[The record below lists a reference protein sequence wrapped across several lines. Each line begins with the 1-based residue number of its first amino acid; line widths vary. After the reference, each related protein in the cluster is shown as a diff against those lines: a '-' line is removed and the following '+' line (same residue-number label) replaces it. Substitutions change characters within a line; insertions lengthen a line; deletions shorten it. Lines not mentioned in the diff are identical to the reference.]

1 MPPISKRTLSPKI
14 NKNIY
19 DLLIRSFSETK
30 GKNDLL
36 PFLSDILTPAERIMV
51 SKRLAIAFLLLR
63 KDYDHRQIANVLK
76 VSTGTIARVN
86 TVLNLSGTGYRNVLT
101 KIIKNENLKLLLM
114 EIYDMF
120 TPIQGTN
127 PEAKK
132 SYRRY
137 LKKKSKS
144 F

>member
-19 DLLIRSFSETK
+19 DLLIRSFSKTK

-36 PFLSDILTPAERIMV
+36 PFLSDILTPAERVMV

-63 KDYDHRQIANVLK
+63 KDYDHRQIASVLK

-86 TVLNLSGTGYRNVLT
+86 TVLNTCGAGYRNVLT
-101 KIIKNENLKLLLM
+101 KILKDENLKLLLM
-114 EIYDMF
+114 EIYDIF
-120 TPIQGTN
+120 TPIRGNN
-127 PEAKK
+127 PEVQRL
-132 SYRRY
+132 YRRH
-137 LKKKSKS
+137 LKMESKS